1 MADFGHAYALGT
13 RPTVCSVTPSV
24 AVTVV
29 VVVVAPLILITIHV
43 VVVAALIQLAVDVAV
58 VGPGIQRRPPARSGN
73 QSW

>member
-29 VVVVAPLILITIHV
+29 VVVVRHKLKFLSEKYLTSIE
-43 VVVAALIQLAVDVAV
+43 Q
-58 VGPGIQRRPPARSGN
+58 
-73 QSW
+73 

>member
-29 VVVVAPLILITIHV
+29 VVVVRHKLKFLSEKYLTSIEHLLS
-43 VVVAALIQLAVDVAV
+43 VAISRNGTPVKQKKENFGL
-58 VGPGIQRRPPARSGN
+58 
-73 QSW
+73 